1 MARWRGDRTDI
12 YWIEGAPPSRGLRL
26 RGYASALIAV
36 GWLAFFVLWLFFA
49 ADGLSIYRNLA
60 IIFLSL
66 VVAAA
71 LMGVLW
77 VSYGLGIGMR
87 YAPGMLERYE
97 FREMRARTAASIAI
111 WGAWAA
117 LVISW
122 LYFFADSLSGYQNA
136 AVLVLSLIAAA
147 LATSLLWRRYM
158 GSW

>member
-1 MARWRGDRTDI
+1 MAPWRGSRTDT
-12 YWIEGAPPSRGLRL
+12 YRIEGDAASSGLRR
-26 RGYASALIAV
+26 RGYASALIAI
-36 GWLAFFVLWLFFA
+36 GWLAFFILWLFFA
-49 ADGLSIYRNLA
+49 ADGFSIYRNLA

-77 VSYGLGIGMR
+77 VTYGLGVGMK

-97 FREMRARTAASIAI
+97 FREMRTRTAASIAL

-117 LVISW
+117 LIIVW
-122 LYFFADSLSGYQNA
+122 LYFFADGLSGYQNA
-136 AVLVLSLIAAA
+136 AVLIISLIATA

-158 GSW
+158 GNW